1 MAGNEFLDKAGLAS
15 LWERIRQLVYECG
28 CQCKVTY
35 TLEVDGNTLTLV
47 GSDGSKSVV
56 NITAV
61 AECEGGTTAQ

>member
-35 TLEVDGNTLTLV
+35 TLEVNGNVLTLV
-47 GSDGSKSVV
+47 GSDGSRSTVV
-56 NITAV
+56 ITAT
-61 AECEGGTTAQ
+61 ADCE

>member
-35 TLEVDGNTLTLV
+35 TLEVNDNVLTLV
-47 GSDGSKSVV
+47 GSDGSRSTVT
-56 NITAV
+56 ITAT
-61 AECEGGTTAQ
+61 ADCE

>member
-35 TLEVDGNTLTLV
+35 TLEVKDNVLTLV
-47 GSDGSKSVV
+47 GSDGSRSTVT
-56 NITAV
+56 ITAT
-61 AECEGGTTAQ
+61 ADCE